1 MPIIYI
7 IAGPPG
13 AGKSTYGED
22 YLPKNIDT
30 LNHDKLN
37 AEYKYRQVV
46 DYEERANLKANA
58 FIKEKLLLNSD
69 FGVELNLGFEGHYD
83 FINWVRK
90 FYPNYKI
97 QVILFF
103 TDDIQLCLD
112 RAYLRQLAGG
122 HTVEPDI
129 VERMYKNTIS
139 LLRANIYK
147 ISYLQFI
154 HTNYNSNELVYS
166 GYYPTRKVDF
176 VHESLPDWVK
186 NSFPEIG

>member
-1 MPIIYI
+1 MPTVYI

-13 AGKSTYGED
+13 VGKSTNTKKV
-22 YLPKNIDT
+22 LPKNIDT

-58 FIKEKLLLNSD
+58 FIKEKLLLNVD
-69 FGVELNLGFEGHYD
+69 FDVKLNLGFEGHYD

-90 FYPNYKI
+90 FYPNYTI

-112 RAYLRQLAGG
+112 RAHLRQLAGG
-122 HTVEPDI
+122 HTVEPD
-129 VERMYKNTIS
+129 VVKRMYQNTIS
-139 LLRANIYK
+139 LLRANIQK
-147 ISYLQFI
+147 IEYLQFI
-154 HTNYNSNELVYS
+154 HTDYNSNELVYS
-166 GYYPTRKVDF
+166 GYYPTQKIDF
-176 VHESLPDWVK
+176 IHENLPDWVK
-186 NSFPEIG
+186 KGFPEIG